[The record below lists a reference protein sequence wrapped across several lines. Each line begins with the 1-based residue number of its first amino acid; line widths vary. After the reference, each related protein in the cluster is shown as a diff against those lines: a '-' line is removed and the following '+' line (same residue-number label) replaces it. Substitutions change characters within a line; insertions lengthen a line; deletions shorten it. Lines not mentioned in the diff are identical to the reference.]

1 MERKLDNENKRLY
14 VKVLW
19 HICLPRSF
27 TRFIYSNENRNIIAH
42 PKLTYQKANKVVKD
56 FIEQD
61 PNNIKRFPSKI
72 EEHLKIIHYVYSL
85 LYPKIYNR
93 INNFGVQNKNN
104 FDFVFSS
111 WKARK
116 QAGWPI
122 SPKIINKLTAP
133 TNQMLV
139 TQMLSKAK
147 NAKGYQN
154 RAEVHKFEQAPINS
168 KLIAE
173 TVEVKNNFKTPP
185 ISPALK
191 YSKTGLD
198 KADGSSKKAM
208 DLKSK
213 RRAEKKVEL

>member
-116 QAGWPI
+116 KAG
-122 SPKIINKLTAP
+122 
-133 TNQMLV
+133 
-139 TQMLSKAK
+139 
-147 NAKGYQN
+147 
-154 RAEVHKFEQAPINS
+154 
-168 KLIAE
+168 
-173 TVEVKNNFKTPP
+173 
-185 ISPALK
+185 
-191 YSKTGLD
+191 
-198 KADGSSKKAM
+198 
-208 DLKSK
+208 
-213 RRAEKKVEL
+213 